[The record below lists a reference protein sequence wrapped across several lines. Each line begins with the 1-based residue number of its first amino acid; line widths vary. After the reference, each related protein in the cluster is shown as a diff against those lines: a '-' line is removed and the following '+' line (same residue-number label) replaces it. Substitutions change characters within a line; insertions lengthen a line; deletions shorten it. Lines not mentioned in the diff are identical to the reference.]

1 MPIETPKYNI
11 QGFHSPSLLIE
22 GGQPEITYYHY
33 VGERLYQMAGKIG
46 KEYTDMQENWLNFD
60 ADECFEA
67 LRKIVVL
74 FSTAYTHL
82 ENGEVAKAETVLNR
96 IKFPS
101 GLLYYHPDL
110 NDYLSPQEVA
120 ELAGGT
126 LDSETWKLS
135 PNEARRLPAET
146 PSGE

>member
-1 MPIETPKYNI
+1 MPIETPKYN
-11 QGFHSPSLLIE
+11 E

-33 VGERLYQMAGKIG
+33 VGERLHQMAGKIG
-46 KEYTDMQENWLNFD
+46 KEYTDMQDNWLNFD
-60 ADECFEA
+60 ADECFQA

-74 FSTAYTHL
+74 FSTAYAHL

-110 NDYLSPQEVA
+110 NDYQSPEDVA

-126 LDSETWKLS
+126 LDRETWKIS
-135 PNEARRLPAET
+135 PDEQDAAPDGSRSWYQQGT
-146 PSGE
+146 